1 MRDWLLANAFFAGMA
16 FIAGAVL
23 FAGFVLVHLANFE
36 PDTER
41 SIMGWIA
48 ILALIATGLI
58 ARYALKRIERR

>member
-1 MRDWLLANAFFAGMA
+1 VRDWLLANAFLYGMTLIAAG
-16 FIAGAVL
+16 VL
-23 FAGFVLVHLANFE
+23 FAGFALVRIFNFD

-48 ILALIATGLI
+48 ILALIATGFI